1 MRFLGRSF
9 QLVGLLLVLE
19 ALYYGIVLDS
29 MGKEMSFLIVGG
41 AVFYLGRMIE
51 ERGQ

>member
-1 MRFLGRSF
+1 MVFLGRSF

-51 ERGQ
+51 GRGQ

>member
-1 MRFLGRSF
+1 MRFLGRAF

-41 AVFYLGRMIE
+41 AVFYLGRMVE
-51 ERGQ
+51 ARGQ